1 MRRLCRSKVCI
12 VVATLTY
19 THTRTCCLV
28 SRGAR
33 IDKHDKDNFTPL
45 LIAACNGH
53 ADTIHTL
60 LDLGARIEDVDKN
73 DKSALYWAAE
83 EDNVVALKVR
93 PSVDV
98 APDACACRLVLRH
111 VWQQ

>member
-1 MRRLCRSKVCI
+1 MLEYVKN
-12 VVATLTY
+12 L
-19 THTRTCCLV
+19 
-28 SRGAR
+28 
-33 IDKHDKDNFTPL
+33 DDKDNFTPL

-93 PSVDV
+93 PSMSRRMH
-98 APDACACRLVLRH
+98 AH
-111 VWQQ
+111 VT